1 MSNYTPPTTSP
12 NYMTS
17 DWGHSRQKETALKI
31 DHIADKAQFAIDM
44 LESALRG
51 FDTIEREIVD
61 ISNASTMPSR
71 EQIRA
76 FAYRIDTNQ
85 NQLRDGLA
93 RLKQMMT
100 DIDRATDNIQRQP
113 VRTSW

>member
-1 MSNYTPPTTSP
+1 MSYTPPTASP
-12 NYMTS
+12 NYMAS
-17 DWGHSRQKETALKI
+17 DWGSSKTKETALKI
-31 DHIADKAQFAIDM
+31 DHIADKAQFAIEM

-51 FDTIEREIVD
+51 FDTIEKEIVD
-61 ISNASTMPSR
+61 ISNATSMPSR

-85 NQLRDGLA
+85 NQLRDGLT

-100 DIDRATDNIQRQP
+100 DVDRATDNIQQ
-113 VRTSW
+113 VRTGW

>member
-1 MSNYTPPTTSP
+1 MNSYVPPTSTR

-17 DWGHSRQKETALKI
+17 DWGSSTTKETALKI
-31 DHIADKAQFAIDM
+31 DHLADKAQFAIEM

-51 FDTIEREIVD
+51 FDTLEKEIID

-76 FAYRIDTNQ
+76 FAYRIDTHQ
-85 NQLRDGLA
+85 NQLGDGLQ
-93 RLKQMMT
+93 RLKKMMH
-100 DIDRATDNIQRQP
+100 DVDKATDPIQG
-113 VRTSW
+113 VKTGW